1 VLHTTKGEGS
11 GTPGAALDD
20 KLTIACGDGAIHIV
34 ELQKAGSKA
43 MKADEFLR
51 GTPLARDSHLA

>member
-1 VLHTTKGEGS
+1 V
-11 GTPGAALDD
+11 LDD
-20 KLTIACGDGAIHIV
+20 KLTIACSEGAIRIV

-51 GTPLARDSHLA
+51 GTPLVHGAVLA